1 MRLLINH
8 ENTSPVFEGLADETR
23 LMILWLLMGEDEL
36 CVCDIMSALKIT
48 QSKASRHLRYLYNL
62 GLVTDRRDGLWMIYR
77 LTAAPGSM
85 EEKQLRLL
93 AGMLK
98 ERAEAQV
105 LRDRLASWLQTK
117 SGKMKAT
124 EGAEAALSV

>member
-1 MRLLINH
+1 
-8 ENTSPVFEGLADETR
+8 
-23 LMILWLLMGEDEL
+23 
-36 CVCDIMSALKIT
+36 
-48 QSKASRHLRYLYNL
+48 
-62 GLVTDRRDGLWMIYR
+62 
-77 LTAAPGSM
+77 M